1 MSLLPS
7 DVANGHATVLFI
19 DADDA
24 DVQPVKRWLRHTLP
38 TAHITHCRS
47 FADAQDYLDA
57 AVVDFILAGSALP
70 DGTSMDVLRYVRERR
85 LSTSV
90 VVHAVVLPDGT
101 QAALLDAGAV
111 DVACTP
117 EPADRIAHLR
127 RVFGLAEDGDQPLA
141 AASGEINHLR
151 GLVRALCTEVGRVTH
166 DINNPMTTI
175 SGNAQFVKEL
185 GSMMDL
191 DPMLLTAIEHIA
203 EASQQLTGEL
213 DKLNR
218 LKQHLRQHVGHEV
231 ALPN

>member
-1 MSLLPS
+1 MSLLPA
-7 DVANGHATVLFI
+7 DVANGHAAVLFI

-24 DVQPVKRWLRHTLP
+24 VVQPIKRWLRHTLP
-38 TAHITHCRS
+38 AAHITHCRS

-57 AVVDFILAGSALP
+57 AAVDLILASGVLP
-70 DGTSMDVLRYVRERR
+70 DATSMDVLHFVRERR
-85 LSTSV
+85 ITAPV
-90 VVHAVVLPDGT
+90 VVQAVVLPDGT
-101 QAALLDAGAV
+101 QAALLDAGAL

-117 EPADRIAHLR
+117 EPADRITHLR
-127 RVFGLAEDGDQPLA
+127 RVFGLAEDGDLPLA

-151 GLVRALCTEVGRVTH
+151 GLLRALCTEVGSVTH
-166 DINNPMTTI
+166 DINNPLTTI
-175 SGNAQFVKEL
+175 SGNAQFVREL

-203 EASQQLTGEL
+203 EASHQLTGEL

-218 LKQHLRQHVGHEV
+218 LKQHLRQHVGHEA

>member
-19 DADDA
+19 DADD
-24 DVQPVKRWLRHTLP
+24 DVMQPVKRWLRHTLP
-38 TAHITHCRS
+38 AAHITHCRS
-47 FADAQDYLDA
+47 FADAQDYLGAA
-57 AVVDFILAGSALP
+57 AVDLILASGVLP
-70 DGTSMDVLRYVRERR
+70 DATSLDVLRYVREHCIAAP
-85 LSTSV
+85 V
-90 VVHAVVLPDGT
+90 VVQAMVLPDGT
-101 QAALLDAGAV
+101 HAALLDAGAV

-127 RVFGLAEDGDQPLA
+127 RVFGLAEDGDLPLA

-151 GLVRALCTEVGRVTH
+151 GLLRALCTEVGTVTH

-185 GSMMDL
+185 GGMMDL
-191 DPMLLTAIEHIA
+191 DPMIATAIEHIA
-203 EASQQLTGEL
+203 EASQQLTNEL

-218 LKQHLRQHVGHEV
+218 LKQHLRQHVGHEA